1 MKNTVLPEGLP
12 SPAYILDEILL
23 RRNLQK
29 IRAVSEAAGV
39 ECILAL
45 KGFAMWSAFPILNAE
60 GFHKA
65 TASSPWEAR
74 LAMEEMGA
82 PAHTYAP
89 AYTNEDMEEV
99 ASMSSHITFNSLSQ
113 FSRFADKAKEIN
125 STISLGLRVNP
136 ELSLVETDLY
146 NPCGENSRLGVRRAD
161 LPDVE
166 AWPAHLEG
174 MHCHAL
180 CESSAEES
188 AQLIAR
194 FEEKFGDYLPR
205 LRWVNFGGGH
215 LMTRDGYQTDVLIDA
230 LRGFKNRHPHLHVIL
245 EPGSAF
251 AWETGYLLG
260 TVLDLVERPGKITT
274 AIVNVS
280 FTTHMPDCLEMP
292 YKPQI
297 VGAFDPEHPEKG
309 VCRVADGGTLSGW
322 CREDIHPQD
331 CVHEYRIGGNSC
343 LAGDQIGT
351 WKFDHAL
358 RPGEMILFN
367 DMIHY
372 TMVKT
377 TTFNGVK
384 HPAVCIVKNGQIIY
398 KHTFTYAD
406 YKSRLS

>member
-1 MKNTVLPEGLP
+1 MKNAALPEGLP
-12 SPAYILDEILL
+12 SPAYILDEALL
-23 RRNLQK
+23 KRNLEK
-29 IRAVSEAAGV
+29 IRAVSEASGA
-39 ECILAL
+39 EFILAL
-45 KGFAMWSAFPILNAE
+45 KGFAMWSAFPILNAA
-60 GFHKA
+60 GFCKA

-89 AYTNEDMEEV
+89 AYTNEEMEEV

-113 FSRFADKAKEIN
+113 FRRFSDKAREIN
-125 STISLGLRVNP
+125 STVSLGLRVNP

-146 NPCGENSRLGVRRAD
+146 NPCGEHSRLGVRRSE
-161 LPDVE
+161 LPE
-166 AWPAHLEG
+166 PAAWPAALEG

-180 CESSAEES
+180 CESSAAES
-188 AQLIAR
+188 ALLIRR
-194 FEEKFGDYLPR
+194 FEEKFGDYLPH

-215 LMTRDGYQTDVLIDA
+215 LVTRAGYETDVLVGA
-230 LRGFKNRHPHLHVIL
+230 LRDFRARHPHLHVIL

-251 AWETGYLLG
+251 AWETGYLLC
-260 TVLDLVERPGKITT
+260 TVLDLVEKSGQPAT

-280 FTTHMPDCLEMP
+280 FTAHMPDCLEMP

-309 VCRVADGGTLSGW
+309 VCRIADGASLNGW
-322 CREDIHPQD
+322 CREDIRPED
-331 CVHEYRIGGNSC
+331 CRYEYRIGGNSC

-358 RPGEMILFN
+358 RPGEMLLFN

-384 HPAVCIVKNGQIIY
+384 HPAVCIVKDGQLIY

-406 YKSRLS
+406 YKGRLS

>member
-23 RRNLQK
+23 RRNLEK
-29 IRAVSEAAGV
+29 IRAVQEAADV
-39 ECILAL
+39 ECIVAL

-146 NPCGENSRLGVRRAD
+146 NPCGENSRLGVRLAD
-161 LPDVE
+161 LPAVE
-166 AWPAHLEG
+166 AWPQHLEG

-180 CESSAEES
+180 CECSAEES

-194 FEEKFGDYLPR
+194 FEEKFGPYLPR

-215 LMTRDGYQTDVLIDA
+215 LITREGYQTDVLINA
-230 LRGFKNRHPHLHVIL
+230 LRQFKSRHPHLHVIL

-260 TVLDLVERPGKITT
+260 TVLDLIERPGRTTT

-280 FTTHMPDCLEMP
+280 FTAHMPDCLEMP

-309 VCRVADGGTLSGW
+309 VCRVAENATLSGW
-322 CREDIHPQD
+322 CREDIREED

-384 HPAVCIVKNGQIIY
+384 HPAVCIVKNGQLIY

>member
-1 MKNTVLPEGLP
+1 MKNAALPEGLP
-12 SPAYILDEILL
+12 SPAYILDEALL
-23 RRNLQK
+23 KRNLEK
-29 IRAVSEAAGV
+29 IRAVSEASGA
-39 ECILAL
+39 EFILAL
-45 KGFAMWSAFPILNAE
+45 KGFAMWSAFPILNAA
-60 GFHKA
+60 GFCKA

-89 AYTNEDMEEV
+89 AYTNEEMEEV

-113 FSRFADKAKEIN
+113 FRRFSDKAREIN
-125 STISLGLRVNP
+125 STVSLGLRVNP

-146 NPCGENSRLGVRRAD
+146 NPCGEHSRLGVRRSE
-161 LPDVE
+161 LPE
-166 AWPAHLEG
+166 PAAWPAALEG

-180 CESSAEES
+180 CESSAAES
-188 AQLIAR
+188 AMLIQR
-194 FEEKFGDYLPR
+194 FEEKFGDYLPH

-215 LMTRDGYQTDVLIDA
+215 LVTRAGYETDVLVGA
-230 LRGFKNRHPHLHVIL
+230 LRDFRARHPHLHVIL

-251 AWETGYLLG
+251 AWETGYLLC
-260 TVLDLVERPGKITT
+260 TVLDLVEKSGQPAT

-280 FTTHMPDCLEMP
+280 FTAHMPDCLEMP

-309 VCRVADGGTLSGW
+309 VCRIAEGASLNGW
-322 CREDIHPQD
+322 CREDIRPED
-331 CVHEYRIGGNSC
+331 CRYEYRIGGNSC

-358 RPGEMILFN
+358 RPGEMLLFN

-384 HPAVCIVKNGQIIY
+384 HPAVCIVKDGQLIY

-406 YKSRLS
+406 YKGRLS

>member
-1 MKNTVLPEGLP
+1 MKNAALPEGLP
-12 SPAYILDEILL
+12 SPAYILDEALL
-23 RRNLQK
+23 KRNLEK
-29 IRAVSEAAGV
+29 IRAVSEASGA
-39 ECILAL
+39 EFILAL
-45 KGFAMWSAFPILNAE
+45 KGFAMWSAFPILNAA
-60 GFHKA
+60 GFCKA

-89 AYTNEDMEEV
+89 AYTNEEMEEV

-113 FSRFADKAKEIN
+113 FRRFADKAREIN
-125 STISLGLRVNP
+125 STVSLGLRVNP

-146 NPCGENSRLGVRRAD
+146 NPCGEHSRLGVRRSE
-161 LPDVE
+161 LPE
-166 AWPAHLEG
+166 PAAWPAALEG

-180 CESSAEES
+180 CESSAAES
-188 AQLIAR
+188 AMLIR
-194 FEEKFGDYLPR
+194 QFEEKFGDYLPH

-215 LMTRDGYQTDVLIDA
+215 LVTRAGYETDVLVGA
-230 LRGFKNRHPHLHVIL
+230 LRDFRARHPHLHVIL

-251 AWETGYLLG
+251 AWETGYLLC
-260 TVLDLVERPGKITT
+260 TVLDLIERPGRPAT

-280 FTTHMPDCLEMP
+280 FTAHMPDCLEMP

-309 VCRVADGGTLSGW
+309 VCRIAEGASLNGW
-322 CREDIHPQD
+322 CRDDIRPED
-331 CVHEYRIGGNSC
+331 CRYEYRIGGNSC

-358 RPGEMILFN
+358 RPGEMLLFN

-384 HPAVCIVKNGQIIY
+384 HPAVCIVKDGQLIY

-406 YKSRLS
+406 YKGRLS

>member
-1 MKNTVLPEGLP
+1 MKNAVLPEGLP
-12 SPAYILDEILL
+12 SPAYILDETLL
-23 RRNLQK
+23 KRNLEK
-29 IRAVSEAAGV
+29 IRAVSEASGA
-39 ECILAL
+39 EFILAL
-45 KGFAMWSAFPILNAE
+45 KGFAMWSAFPIFNAA
-60 GFHKA
+60 GFSKA

-89 AYTNEDMEEV
+89 AYTNEEMEEV

-113 FSRFADKAKEIN
+113 FHRFADKAREIN
-125 STISLGLRVNP
+125 STVSLGLRVNP

-146 NPCGENSRLGVRRAD
+146 NPCGESSRLGVRRSE
-161 LPDVE
+161 LPAPA
-166 AWPAHLEG
+166 AWPAALEG

-180 CESSAEES
+180 CESSAAES
-188 AQLIAR
+188 ALLIQR
-194 FEEKFGDYLPR
+194 FEEKFGDYLPQ

-215 LMTRDGYQTDVLIDA
+215 LVTRAGYETDVLVGA
-230 LRGFKNRHPHLHVIL
+230 LRDFKARHPHLHVIL

-251 AWETGYLLG
+251 AWETGYLLC
-260 TVLDLVERPGKITT
+260 TVLDLVEKSGQPAT

-280 FTTHMPDCLEMP
+280 FTAHMPDCLEMP

-309 VCRVADGGTLSGW
+309 VCRVAEGASLNGW
-322 CREDIHPQD
+322 CRDDIRPED
-331 CVHEYRIGGNSC
+331 CRYEYRIGGNSC

-358 RPGEMILFN
+358 RPGEMLLFN

-384 HPAVCIVKNGQIIY
+384 HPAVCIVKDGRLIY

>member
-1 MKNTVLPEGLP
+1 MKNAVLPEGLP
-12 SPAYILDEILL
+12 SPAYILDETLL
-23 RRNLQK
+23 KRNLEK
-29 IRAVSEAAGV
+29 IRAVSEASGA
-39 ECILAL
+39 EFILAL
-45 KGFAMWSAFPILNAE
+45 KGFAMWSAFPIFNSA
-60 GFHKA
+60 GFSKA

-89 AYTNEDMEEV
+89 AYTNEEMEEV

-113 FSRFADKAKEIN
+113 FRRFADKAKEIN
-125 STISLGLRVNP
+125 STVSLGLRVNP
-136 ELSLVETDLY
+136 ELSIVETDLY
-146 NPCGENSRLGVRRAD
+146 NPCGENSRLGVRRSE
-161 LPDVE
+161 LPDPSV
-166 AWPAHLEG
+166 WPAALEG

-180 CESSAEES
+180 CESSAAES
-188 AQLIAR
+188 ALLIRR
-194 FEEKFGDYLPR
+194 FEEKFGDYLPH

-215 LMTRDGYQTDVLIDA
+215 LVTRAGYETDVLVGA
-230 LRGFKNRHPHLHVIL
+230 LRDFKARHPHLHVIL

-251 AWETGYLLG
+251 AWETGYLLC
-260 TVLDLVERPGKITT
+260 TVLDLLEKPGQPAT

-280 FTTHMPDCLEMP
+280 FTAHMPDCLEMP

-309 VCRVADGGTLSGW
+309 VCRVAEGASLSGW
-322 CREDIHPQD
+322 CREDIRPEE
-331 CVHEYRIGGNSC
+331 CRYEYRIGGNSC

-358 RPGEMILFN
+358 RPGEMLLFN

-384 HPAVCIVKNGQIIY
+384 HPAVCIVKNGQLIY

>member
-1 MKNTVLPEGLP
+1 MKNAALPEGLP
-12 SPAYILDEILL
+12 SPAYILDEALL
-23 RRNLQK
+23 KRNLEK
-29 IRAVSEAAGV
+29 IRAVSEASGA
-39 ECILAL
+39 EFILAL
-45 KGFAMWSAFPILNAE
+45 KGFAMWSAFPILNAA
-60 GFHKA
+60 GFCKA

-89 AYTNEDMEEV
+89 AYTNEEMEEV

-113 FSRFADKAKEIN
+113 FRRFADKAREIN
-125 STISLGLRVNP
+125 STVSLGLRVNP

-146 NPCGENSRLGVRRAD
+146 NPCGEHSRLGVRRSE
-161 LPDVE
+161 LPE
-166 AWPAHLEG
+166 PAAWPAALEG

-180 CESSAEES
+180 CESSAAES
-188 AQLIAR
+188 AMLIR
-194 FEEKFGDYLPR
+194 QFEEKFGDYLPH

-215 LMTRDGYQTDVLIDA
+215 LVTRAGYETDVLVGA
-230 LRGFKNRHPHLHVIL
+230 LRDFRARHPHLHVIL

-251 AWETGYLLG
+251 AWETGYLLC
-260 TVLDLVERPGKITT
+260 TVLDLVERPGRPAT

-280 FTTHMPDCLEMP
+280 FTAHMPDCLEMP

-309 VCRVADGGTLSGW
+309 VCRIAEGASLNGW
-322 CREDIHPQD
+322 CRDDIRPED
-331 CVHEYRIGGNSC
+331 CRYEYRIGGNSC

-358 RPGEMILFN
+358 RPGEMLLFN

-384 HPAVCIVKNGQIIY
+384 HPAVCIVKDGQLIY

-406 YKSRLS
+406 YKGRLS

>member
-1 MKNTVLPEGLP
+1 MKNAVLPEGLP
-12 SPAYILDEILL
+12 SPAYILDETLL
-23 RRNLQK
+23 RRNLDK
-29 IRAVSEAAGV
+29 IRAVSEASGA
-39 ECILAL
+39 EFILAL
-45 KGFAMWSAFPILNAE
+45 KGFAMWSAFPIFNAA
-60 GFHKA
+60 GFSKA

-89 AYTNEDMEEV
+89 AYTNEEMEEV
-99 ASMSSHITFNSLSQ
+99 ASMSSHITFNSLAQ
-113 FSRFADKAKEIN
+113 FRRFADKAKEIN
-125 STISLGLRVNP
+125 SAVSLGLRVNP
-136 ELSLVETDLY
+136 ELSIVETDLY
-146 NPCGENSRLGVRRAD
+146 NPCGESSRLGVRRSE
-161 LPDVE
+161 LPE
-166 AWPAHLEG
+166 PSAWPADLEG

-180 CESSAEES
+180 CESSAADS
-188 AQLIAR
+188 AQLIQR

-215 LMTRDGYQTDVLIDA
+215 LVTRAGYDTETFVSA
-230 LRGFKNRHPHLHVIL
+230 VRAFKARHPHLHVIF

-251 AWETGYLLG
+251 AWETGYLLC
-260 TVLDLVERPGKITT
+260 TVLDLIERPGQPAT

-280 FTTHMPDCLEMP
+280 FTAHMPDCLEMP

-309 VCRVADGGTLSGW
+309 VCRIADGETLSGW
-322 CREDIHPQD
+322 SRADSRPEDCRY
-331 CVHEYRIGGNSC
+331 EYRIGGNSC

-351 WKFDHAL
+351 WRFDHAL
-358 RPGEMILFN
+358 RPGEMLLFH

-384 HPAVCIVKNGQIIY
+384 HPAVCIVKDGQLIY

-406 YKSRLS
+406 YKGRLS